1 MAKEFKR
8 KFMHPTRRKLSDMVR
23 TGGEFDKN
31 TQIGWTSK
39 KEDRKVGDVWEDE
52 HYRYEKKDGY
62 TLKTGKN
69 SEVFSDIRKYLA
81 EQNKCKG
88 TDCKHVGEFGPNNK
102 KLIRKTGFCISCNKE
117 MERELRINGIY
128 EEYEKYKM
136 FSNAVADGIL
146 RLDKIEEDIKDLKQ
160 TYEQLNEEGEV
171 IETYTL
177 PRPVEEMKAEMR
189 EFVEKSKIEL
199 EEIKQKREECFQRI
213 KEKNYEHIL

>member
-8 KFMHPTRRKLSDMVR
+8 KYMHPTRRKLSDMVR
-23 TGGEFDKN
+23 TGGEYDKN
-31 TQIGWTSK
+31 SQIGWTSK

-69 SEVFSDIRKYLA
+69 SEVFSNIRKYLA

-88 TDCKHVGEFGPNNK
+88 TDCEHVGEFGPNNK
-102 KLIRKTGFCISCNKE
+102 KLIRKTGFCILCNKK

-128 EEYEKYKM
+128 EDYEKYKM
-136 FSNAVADGIL
+136 FSNAMADGIL
-146 RLDKIEEDIKDLKQ
+146 RLDAIEQDIKDLKQ

>member
-1 MAKEFKR
+1 
-8 KFMHPTRRKLSDMVR
+8 
-23 TGGEFDKN
+23 
-31 TQIGWTSK
+31 
-39 KEDRKVGDVWEDE
+39 
-52 HYRYEKKDGY
+52 
-62 TLKTGKN
+62 
-69 SEVFSDIRKYLA
+69 
-81 EQNKCKG
+81 
-88 TDCKHVGEFGPNNK
+88 
-102 KLIRKTGFCISCNKE
+102 

-146 RLDKIEEDIKDLKQ
+146 RLDAIEQDIKDLKQ